1 MCEFKVYIEESGKE
15 RKEVARNI
23 IMVKKKEGNLH
34 LVNEMGAVTIVDNA
48 NIEEANTFTQE
59 MILRRGD

>member
-1 MCEFKVYIEESGKE
+1 MCEFKVYIEENGKE
-15 RKEVARNI
+15 RMEVARNI
-23 IMVKKKEGNLH
+23 IMIKKKEGVIL
-34 LVNEMGAVTIVDNA
+34 LVNDMGEVTMVNNA

>member
-1 MCEFKVYIEESGKE
+1 MCEFKVYIEENGKE
-15 RKEVARNI
+15 RMEVARNI
-23 IMVKKKEGNLH
+23 IMVKKKEGIIL
-34 LVNEMGAVTIVDNA
+34 LVNDVGEVTMVNNA